1 MRGVFEEVEGGLLA
15 LQDLDEELSL
25 QEQTLD
31 LRMRL
36 ALAREKHNHRL
47 YSVKSEYCSLT
58 IFACTEYAITWVHFT
73 SWLLSLLHVGG
84 L

>member
-15 LQDLDEELSL
+15 LEDLDEDLAL

-47 YSVKSEYCSLT
+47 YSVKSEYT
-58 IFACTEYAITWVHFT
+58 ITFYSTIA
-73 SWLLSLLHVGG
+73 LG
-84 L
+84 LCNESGVL